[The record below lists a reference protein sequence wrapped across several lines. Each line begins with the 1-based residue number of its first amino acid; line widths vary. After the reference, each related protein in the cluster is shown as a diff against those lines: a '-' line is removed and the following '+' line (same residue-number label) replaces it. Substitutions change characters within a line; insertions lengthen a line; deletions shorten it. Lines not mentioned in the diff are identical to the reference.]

1 MNEIHI
7 SIAYSFFAELFGK
20 YVYDNFNTNSDNER
34 QRAIEQVKKY
44 WLLLDSEQRDFII
57 KQATKQARYY
67 DEFKELLDWI
77 ETRRNQ
83 HQPTP
88 TDTNRHH
95 NRLMRLLSCRLL
107 IQTESN

>member
-20 YVYDNFNTNSDNER
+20 YIHDNFNLRKPNR
-34 QRAIEQVKKY
+34 LRAIEQVKKY
-44 WLLLDSEQRDFII
+44 WLLLDSEQREFII

-83 HQPTP
+83 HQPAP
-88 TDTNRHH
+88 QPLNAFVELPVIKQ
-95 NRLMRLLSCRLL
+95 NK
-107 IQTESN
+107 EN

>member
-1 MNEIHI
+1 MNEMHI
-7 SIAYSFFAELFGK
+7 SIAYSFFSELFGK
-20 YVYDNFNTNSDNER
+20 YIHDNFNLRKPNR
-34 QRAIEQVKKY
+34 LRAIEQVKKY
-44 WLLLDSEQRDFII
+44 WLLLDSEQREFII

-88 TDTNRHH
+88 QPLNAFVELPVIDTNRK
-95 NRLMRLLSCRLL
+95 
-107 IQTESN
+107 

>member
-7 SIAYSFFAELFGK
+7 SIAYSFFAELLGK
-20 YVYDNFNTNSDNER
+20 YVYDNFNANSADER
-34 QRAIEQVKKY
+34 LRAIKQVKKY
-44 WLLLDSEQRDFII
+44 WLLLDGEQREFII

-83 HQPTP
+83 YQPTP
-88 TDTNRHH
+88 QPLNAFVELPVIKQ
-95 NRLMRLLSCRLL
+95 NKG
-107 IQTESN
+107 N

>member
-20 YVYDNFNTNSDNER
+20 YIHDNFNLRKPNR
-34 QRAIEQVKKY
+34 LRAIEQVKKY
-44 WLLLDSEQRDFII
+44 WLLLDSEQREFII

-88 TDTNRHH
+88 QPLNAFVELPVIDTNRK
-95 NRLMRLLSCRLL
+95 
-107 IQTESN
+107 

>member
-44 WLLLDSEQRDFII
+44 WLLLDSEQREFII

-88 TDTNRHH
+88 QPLNAFVELPVIDTNRK
-95 NRLMRLLSCRLL
+95 
-107 IQTESN
+107 

>member
-1 MNEIHI
+1 MHI
-7 SIAYSFFAELFGK
+7 SIAYSFFSELFGK
-20 YVYDNFNTNSDNER
+20 YIHDNFNLRKPNR
-34 QRAIEQVKKY
+34 LRAIEQVKKY
-44 WLLLDSEQRDFII
+44 WLLLDSEQREFII

-88 TDTNRHH
+88 QPLNAFVELPVIDTNRK
-95 NRLMRLLSCRLL
+95 
-107 IQTESN
+107 

>member
-7 SIAYSFFAELFGK
+7 SLPYSFFAELFGK
-20 YVYDNFNTNSDNER
+20 YICDNFNHRKPNR

-44 WLLLDSEQRDFII
+44 WLLLDGEQREFII

-67 DEFKELLDWI
+67 SEFKELLDWI

-83 HQPTP
+83 YQPTP
-88 TDTNRHH
+88 QPLNAFVELPVIKQ
-95 NRLMRLLSCRLL
+95 NK
-107 IQTESN
+107 EN